1 MSHHTRT
8 RLVAPRLA
16 RLDLRN
22 SRGFTLIEI
31 MVALLILA
39 GLSVLMAQSVRSGL
53 QSRQKVQRQIA
64 EESRLRDAMRL
75 LVSDLGA
82 AFHHR
87 DYTVAA
93 YNKVLE
99 LRKKKAQSQ
108 TQASPTATPP
118 AGGPSPT
125 ATPQAATI
133 DPLASAT
140 PMPTPAQLTAF
151 VGNSQQ
157 LTFTTRNHVRRYV
170 DAPESDQA
178 TIFYYLGS
186 CRSGENNKYLSTC
199 LNRAERVEPGDDF
212 PLGATG
218 DDDVQTQVLVPF
230 VTEFKLRYTAAG
242 LSDFIETWDSRAEST
257 DPATRGKFP
266 DAVEISLTLHNKEDK
281 NSKPQSLTWLAPIRH
296 SNNPDE
302 SDKEAQA
309 SPTPAGGANG
319 GRQQ

>member
-1 MSHHTRT
+1 MSPTLRQ
-8 RLVAPRLA
+8 LA
-16 RLDLRN
+16 HGLRN
-22 SRGFTLIEI
+22 NRGFTLIEI

-64 EESRLRDAMRL
+64 EESRARDAMRL
-75 LVSDLGA
+75 LVSDIGA

-87 DYTVAA
+87 DYTVAS

-99 LRKKKAQSQ
+99 LRKKKAQTS
-108 TQASPTATPP
+108 AAPTATPAAGAP
-118 AGGPSPT
+118 APT
-125 ATPQAATI
+125 ATPQTTL

-140 PMPTPAQLTAF
+140 PMPTPVQLTAF

-157 LTFTTRNHVRRYV
+157 MTFTSRNHVRRYV

-199 LNRAERVEPGDDF
+199 LNRAERVEPSKDF

-218 DDDVQTQVLVPF
+218 DDEMQTQVLVPF
-230 VTEFKLRYTAAG
+230 VTDFKLRYIAVG
-242 LSDFIETWDSRAEST
+242 MSDFTESWDSRPEST
-257 DPATRGKFP
+257 DPVTRGNFP

-281 NSKPQSLTWLAPIRH
+281 NSKPQSLTWLAPIRN

>member
-1 MSHHTRT
+1 MNLPKTKTRHQE
-8 RLVAPRLA
+8 A
-16 RLDLRN
+16 
-22 SRGFTLIEI
+22 GFTLIEI

-53 QSRQKVQRQIA
+53 QNRQKVQRQIA
-64 EESRLRDAMRL
+64 EESRIRDAMRL
-75 LVSDLGA
+75 VVSDVAA

-99 LRKKKAQSQ
+99 IRKKKAESAKTTDSQ
-108 TQASPTATPP
+108 KPPPPPNPPGASDPAPPPKDQAQP
-118 AGGPSPT
+118 
-125 ATPQAATI
+125 

-151 VGNSQQ
+151 VGNTQQ
-157 LTFTTRNHVRRYV
+157 MTFTTKNHVRRFV

-178 TIFYYLGS
+178 TIFYFLSS

-199 LNRAERVEPGDDF
+199 LTRAERVEPSDDF
-212 PLGATG
+212 PLGG
-218 DDDVQTQVLVPF
+218 SGNDDIQTQVLVPY
-230 VTEFKLRYTAAG
+230 VTDFKLRYIAAG
-242 LSDFIETWDSRAEST
+242 MTDFRDSWDSRSEST
-257 DPATRGKFP
+257 DPLTRGQFP

-281 NSKPQSLTWLAPIRH
+281 NSKLQSLTWLAPVRN

-309 SPTPAGGANG
+309 SPTPASGTG